1 MRGVRSGSSN
11 SWIWKADSLAS
22 VLALPLLPLL
32 SPAPERTWQ
41 PGLCGVFMDSG
52 PESQQVLPVF
62 QRYLSDSSDWVFF
75 PAERW
80 CLLIDSSS
88 APVQRWR
95 GQKEGTPVYESC
107 HWGHLGVVSKETA
120 PVLAQGPREV
130 WSLAWSHLTPSLRGR
145 RDLPAGILASAGWL
159 GLGEVHCIEV
169 LVHH

>member
-1 MRGVRSGSSN
+1 M
-11 SWIWKADSLAS
+11 
-22 VLALPLLPLL
+22 LALPLLPLL
-32 SPAPERTWQ
+32 SPAPERTWE
-41 PGLCGVFMDSG
+41 PGLCGVSMDSG

-88 APVQRWR
+88 APVQRWS

-107 HWGHLGVVSKETA
+107 HWGHLGVVNKETA
-120 PVLAQGPREV
+120 PVLAQGPKEV
-130 WSLAWSHLTPSLRGR
+130 WSLAWSHLTLSLRGR

-159 GLGEVHCIEV
+159 GLGEVHCIEA